1 MIASTHFLSEVDHQM
16 QRAQTDLAR
25 AIELLDESAAMAARG
40 RMQDLA
46 ELVDRVSAPPILCL
60 P

>member
-1 MIASTHFLSEVDHQM
+1 MIASTHILSEVDHQM